1 MSPPV
6 VKAPAWI
13 GDDPGSIPSFA
24 VGIFFRVESYHAVT
38 SKLVLQVLP
47 CVKGSALGLV
57 GTVSV
62 YCDCVI

>member
-6 VKAPAWI
+6 VKAPASI
-13 GDDPGSIPSFA
+13 GDDPGSIPAYA
-24 VGIFFRVESYHAVT
+24 VGIFFPGRVIPVT

-47 CVKGSALGLV
+47 FVKGSALGLV

-62 YCDCVI
+62 YCDYVI